1 MKFSTLLTPDRVL
14 VQGRA
19 DGSEGAIRA
28 LVERLVAAGGV
39 ADAGQALAMVMERE
53 REYPTGIGGG
63 VAIPHSNCVQVADSQ
78 VAVGLFPAGLDFGAD
93 DGPAT
98 LVVLLLSPAGNSGG
112 HLKLLARISRLAR
125 HGLAQ
130 RLAALDS
137 PAAVLAAIAAE
148 ERDYLDL

>member
-1 MKFSTLLTPDRVL
+1 MKFSTLLTPERIL

-19 DGSEGAIRA
+19 ADPEDAIRQ
-28 LVERLVAAGGV
+28 LIDRLGL
-39 ADAGQALAMVMERE
+39 ADGGQAFEMVMERE

-63 VAIPHSNCVQVADSQ
+63 VAIPHSNCVQVQTSQ
-78 VAVGLFPAGLDFGAD
+78 VALGVFPDGLEFGAD

-125 HGLAQ
+125 HGLAA
-130 RLAALDS
+130 RLAALAGADE
-137 PAAVLAAIAAE
+137 VLAAIAVE